1 MKGRILTEKLIADFS
16 RYLESEEKSEN
27 TVQKYLRDVRAF
39 AVYLSGTEITNE
51 SVITYKNK
59 LLSENYLS
67 KTKTGVQ
74 RMVVSLSSTFIS
86 SIFLGDIGSVVN
98 MRHRLRRLLVVFIMV
113 YDKMPVIFL
122 FQC

>member
-27 TVQKYLRDVRAF
+27 TMQKYLRDVRAF

-59 LLSENYLS
+59 LLSENYL
-67 KTKTGVQ
+67 
-74 RMVVSLSSTFIS
+74 
-86 SIFLGDIGSVVN
+86 
-98 MRHRLRRLLVVFIMV
+98 
-113 YDKMPVIFL
+113 
-122 FQC
+122 

>member
-1 MKGRILTEKLIADFS
+1 MKGRILTSEAIECFKKHL
-16 RYLESEEKSEN
+16 REEEKSEN
-27 TVQKYLRDVRAF
+27 TVQKYLRDVRVF

-74 RMVVSLSSTFIS
+74 RMVVSLSSTFI
-86 SIFLGDIGSVVN
+86 IPFLYVLQ
-98 MRHRLRRLLVVFIMV
+98 RFLL
-113 YDKMPVIFL
+113 YPEL
-122 FQC
+122 YR

>member
-1 MKGRILTEKLIADFS
+1 MKGRILTEKLISVFS

-59 LLSENYLS
+59 LLCENYLS

-74 RMVVSLSSTFIS
+74 RMVVCLS
-86 SIFLGDIGSVVN
+86 SIFIIPFLNV
-98 MRHRLRRLLVVFIMV
+98 LQCFLL
-113 YDKMPVIFL
+113 YPEL
-122 FQC
+122 YR

>member
-1 MKGRILTEKLIADFS
+1 MKGRILTSEAIECFKK
-16 RYLESEEKSEN
+16 YLREEEKSEN

-74 RMVVSLSSTFIS
+74 RMVVSLSSTFI
-86 SIFLGDIGSVVN
+86 IPFLYVLQ
-98 MRHRLRRLLVVFIMV
+98 RFLL
-113 YDKMPVIFL
+113 YPEL
-122 FQC
+122 YR